1 MTGAMNRRAPSPRI
15 AWTAALLA
23 ASFVPALASAQVA
36 GQPVDAIREA
46 ALAALGAPDGEAA
59 IAANLHLA
67 ACGQPLQAVASG
79 PRTALVRC
87 PDAPGWKLYV
97 PVRVHRDADVVVL
110 RTPARAGVPI
120 SADQLQVQRRDVAN
134 ASGAAIVDPAAVV
147 GRTPARALPAGA
159 PLRAE
164 DLSQGPPLKRGDP
177 VVLVT
182 RAGPVEVR
190 VSGRALGLALPGGVV
205 AAENVETHRVVRG
218 RLTGPGVIEVL
229 Q

>member
-1 MTGAMNRRAPSPRI
+1 MPRV
-15 AWTAALLA
+15 AWAACLLA
-23 ASFVPALASAQVA
+23 ACGVPALGDAQEASQA
-36 GQPVDAIREA
+36 VDAIRTA
-46 ALAALGAPDGEAA
+46 AVAALGATEGEAT
-59 IAANLHLA
+59 IASSLRLVPCAQA
-67 ACGQPLQAVASG
+67 LQAVASG
-79 PRTALVRC
+79 PHTALVRC
-87 PDAPGWKLYV
+87 PDTPGWKLYV
-97 PVRVHRDADVVVL
+97 PVRTHREADVVVL

-134 ASGAAIVDPAAVV
+134 ASGATIVDPASVV

-159 PLRAE
+159 PLRPD

-190 VSGRALGLALPGGVV
+190 VSWRALGLALPGGVV
-205 AAENVETHRVVRG
+205 AAENIETHRIVRG
-218 RLTGPGVIEVL
+218 RLSSPGVIEVL

>member
-1 MTGAMNRRAPSPRI
+1 MNRPPTPSVSWIRRG
-15 AWTAALLA
+15 LLA
-23 ASFVPALASAQVA
+23 TLLLPVFACAQNA
-36 GQPVDAIREA
+36 TQPVDAIRDA
-46 ALAALGAPDGEAA
+46 AIAALGAEGGEAT
-59 IAANLHLA
+59 IATNLRLA
-67 ACGQPLQAVASG
+67 PCTQALQGVASG
-79 PRTALVRC
+79 PHTALVRC
-87 PDAPGWKLYV
+87 PDTPGWKVYV
-97 PVRVHRDADVVVL
+97 PVRLHREADVVVL

-134 ASGAAIVDPAAVV
+134 ASGATIVDPAAVI

-218 RLTGPGVIEVL
+218 RLSAPGVIEVL